1 MELPRL
7 PVVDRDHDVP
17 ADGCTHFFLKVRC
30 RKFNSSW
37 RFSWQQ
43 MAFGLCVKVDT
54 IECFLARWWCGLAFK
69 HLFVWIAL
77 LKAVLSTGTVGVR
90 QT

>member
-1 MELPRL
+1 
-7 PVVDRDHDVP
+7 
-17 ADGCTHFFLKVRC
+17 
-30 RKFNSSW
+30 
-37 RFSWQQ
+37 